1 MDKKWSITMKSKKA
15 NKFLE
20 QHIFYDLENLND
32 GFDSESIKYFN
43 KKDFEKILD
52 RAEYFKLEIFG
63 IEPWDNKCFSG
74 VKIYEDYEMKS
85 SDPQW
90 YRKAFEEFL
99 ELGIQN
105 YFSASYGVPEELL
118 KIF

>member
-1 MDKKWSITMKSKKA
+1 MKSKKA

-63 IEPWDNKCFSG
+63 MPLSIEFNSTCLQNLLFTSEFF
-74 VKIYEDYEMKS
+74 I
-85 SDPQW
+85 
-90 YRKAFEEFL
+90 RKER
-99 ELGIQN
+99 
-105 YFSASYGVPEELL
+105 
-118 KIF
+118 